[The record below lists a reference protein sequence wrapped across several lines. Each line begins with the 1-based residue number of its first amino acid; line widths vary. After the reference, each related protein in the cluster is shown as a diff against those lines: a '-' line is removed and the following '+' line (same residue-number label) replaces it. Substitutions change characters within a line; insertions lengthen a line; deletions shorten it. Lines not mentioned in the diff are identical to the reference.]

1 MVIKTLEE
9 LASWTDYRKQTSECL
24 KGLKEDGSIHI
35 SVADFDFEV
44 GGNPWPGRVV
54 LCGAKGSTT
63 MAALK
68 KAGVQFRSGTAS
80 LAEDGV
86 TVQVQGLSSGLLKAA
101 NKTLS
106 KLSLSHVLEVAE
118 ADRAEDRRADAD
130 RTRSG
135 RADAERDH
143 GAEASEVAA
152 EARNAAKERRQLVD
166 RLRTKKLALRDRI
179 QQAMAGDSP
188 DKTAVARLVK
198 AAAEREKQGDLAAA
212 LAALEE
218 LEGVIA
224 ARGRGQPDAGE
235 TPEDVEVEADEGDET
250 EAAEAGADARAEADR
265 RKAPLYQRIR
275 EAIAQSPELR
285 DRVAALVRQADAQ
298 EKAADHDARL
308 ATYEQL
314 EDAVAVDAGDDD
326 DEAAADKLDIRQ
338 WQQYRSFLRPRL
350 RKVSRTAD
358 ALDPLFVSKKKF
370 EFDIDGK
377 VWRGQVV
384 LAGNKSRPLVQRLKR
399 EGLPFLEGQCHVAED
414 RTILAVGMSGGARK
428 AAARTLKLLML
439 GYKIDLPEDDAGTAE
454 TPSGNAGL
462 AAEYAKRRAALD
474 PALRNAL
481 ARRLGDT
488 GGLRAADA
496 MAVERAERGD
506 WQAALAALGR
516 IERLLAQPGAN
527 TADTGGI
534 EPGLVNYRQSL
545 LQFAQTKTAVRTSL
559 TALHRQIAALDGE
572 ADLAEALSQRL
583 EAMFEGLSRVVDA
596 AMGAVSNE
604 REPVTATVRSE
615 VEAALHTV
623 ESDPLLAHVEA
634 NRWNVS
640 IRGPLLQS
648 LQAIQRAMPRGA
660 RPRAG

>member
-9 LASWTDYRKQTSECL
+9 LAIWTDYRKQTSECL
-24 KGLKEDGSIHI
+24 KGLKEDGAIHI
-35 SVADFDFEV
+35 SVEDFDFEV

-106 KLSLSHVLEVAE
+106 KLSLSHVLEVAD
-118 ADRAEDRRADAD
+118 ADRTEDRRAETD
-130 RTRSG
+130 RTRTG
-135 RADAERDH
+135 RADAERADH
-143 GAEASEVAA
+143 GADASQVAA

-166 RLRTKKLALRDRI
+166 RLRTKKLALRERI

-198 AAAEREKQGDLAAA
+198 TAAEREKQGDLAAA

-224 ARGRGQPDAGE
+224 ARGRGRPDADA
-235 TPEDVEVEADEGDET
+235 TPEDVEVEADETG
-250 EAAEAGADARAEADR
+250 AAEAGADARVEADR

-314 EDAVAVDAGDDD
+314 EDALAVDAGDD

-377 VWRGQVV
+377 VWRGHVV

-414 RTILAVGMSGGARK
+414 RTILAAGMSGGARK

-439 GYKIDLPEDDAGTAE
+439 GYKIDLPEDDASTAG

-496 MAVERAERGD
+496 MAVERSERGD

-516 IERLLAQPGAN
+516 IERLLAQPGAG
-527 TADTGGI
+527 TADTGGS

-545 LQFAQTKTAVRTSL
+545 LQFAQTRTAVRTSL